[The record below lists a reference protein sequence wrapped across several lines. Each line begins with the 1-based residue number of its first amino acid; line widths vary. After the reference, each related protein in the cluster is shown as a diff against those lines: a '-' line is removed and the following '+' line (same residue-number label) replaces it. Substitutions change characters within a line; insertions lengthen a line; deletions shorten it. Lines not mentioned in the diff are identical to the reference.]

1 MRVLGW
7 EVQRAVLMCL
17 APPWA
22 HLMGG
27 AGQEGV
33 TLGTELEP
41 SRTAKH

>member
-1 MRVLGW
+1 MLT
-7 EVQRAVLMCL
+7 CL

-27 AGQEGV
+27 QASKGV

-41 SRTAKH
+41 SRTAKHWLLKEV